1 MKMASLF
8 KSIPALRP
16 LALACTTAVM
26 LSACVSTGQYKV
38 NAPSVP
44 AVYGRGDAQLNA
56 PATVSNPAPTLQAD
70 VRDDAWWTGFGDPRL
85 DRVIDRALQANTD
98 LASAGLAVQRARLQ
112 AGLSEN
118 ALWPQPS
125 GSVSSNGNRAI
136 DQNADWNRSSSAGV
150 SLQWEIDL
158 WGRLRAQRDI
168 AQWEAQASEE
178 DLQNTALLVISDVA
192 TQYWTLAYLNQSISA
207 GQANLDRLQRTQEL
221 VQARFDAG
229 AVSRLEVRQATQQ
242 LEAQRAAQSALEQQ
256 RVASRN
262 ALTVLLDGQPWPQAD
277 EPQVL
282 DIAATPVIA
291 EGLPADLLGRR
302 PDLRAAEL
310 RLRNSLKN
318 IKVTA
323 TSYYPALSLTGGVGT
338 GGTTLSDVL
347 KNPVASLGAGLSLP
361 FLNIRQAQL
370 DTKIAGTDYQIAA
383 NTFRRTLYTALS
395 EVDNALSARTQFA
408 TQVAASQAS
417 YDEAVEIER
426 MYEVRYRVGATDLR
440 TWLEAQQTR
449 RDAELSLAAVKQKL
463 LVNDVTLFKALG
475 GSAG

>member
-1 MKMASLF
+1 MNMSR
-8 KSIPALRP
+8 IPMQTVLAGS
-16 LALACTTAVM
+16 LALL
-26 LSACVSTGQYKV
+26 LSACASTGHYQV
-38 NAPSVP
+38 DAPTVP
-44 AVYGRGDAQLNA
+44 AAYGRGDAQINA
-56 PATVSNPAPTLQAD
+56 PTEASVDSTEVARTD
-70 VRDDAWWTGFGDPRL
+70 VRQDTWWTGFQDPRL
-85 DRVIDRALQANTD
+85 DRVIARALQANTD

-112 AGLSEN
+112 AGLADN
-118 ALWPQPS
+118 NLWPQPS
-125 GSVSSNGNRAI
+125 GSVSSSGSRAI
-136 DQNADWNRSSSAGV
+136 DQSADWNRASSAGV

-168 AQWEAQASEE
+168 AQWEAQATEE

-192 TQYWTLAYLNQSISA
+192 TQYWTLAFLNQSITA
-207 GQANLDRLQRTQEL
+207 GQANLERLERTRDL

-229 AVSRLEVRQATQQ
+229 AVSRLEVRQASQS
-242 LEAQRAAQSALEQQ
+242 LEAQRSAQSALEQQ
-256 RVASRN
+256 RVVARN

-282 DIAATPVIA
+282 ESVGSPPLA
-291 EGLPADLLGRR
+291 EGLPAELLGRR

-323 TSYYPALSLTGGVGT
+323 TSYYPALSLSGGVNSSAT
-338 GGTTLSDVL
+338 SLSDVL
-347 KNPVASLGAGLSLP
+347 RNPVATLGAGLSLP

-370 DTKIAGTDYQIAA
+370 DTKVAGTDYQIAA
-383 NTFRRTLYTALS
+383 NSFRSTLYTALS

-449 RDAELSLAAVKQKL
+449 RDAELSLASIKQRQL
-463 LVNDVTLFKALG
+463 INDVTLFKALG
-475 GSAG
+475 GSANAP